1 MRPAEAI
8 VQPDDLELVEDLLSA
23 GKILIIT
30 TDPDG
35 KITDIKGDALGLI
48 GYDRDEVIGNL
59 QQQRTLYS
67 VKTRAQLKQKLARV
81 KEGHKLEE
89 EIEILYQGCAPRRFF
104 IRGRKIEDHGGRCV
118 GIKVIAT
125 DITRE
130 GKHSP
135 PTQDLASHERAEAF
149 RSLYKLNRE
158 LARHSSIR
166 DVATHLLPV
175 LHAELGCRRLW
186 LGVMNDF
193 GTHIVG
199 QSAFG
204 PGMTPRIARVQID
217 LSLPHYWLDAAM
229 SEGRPAIVDP
239 GDLRECSGLTRI
251 IHRLNPTQLVIA
263 PLVAL
268 DHRVGVL
275 VVEPEGDPERL
286 LNLLQIMAG
295 EIATS
300 LVARRFDAKMAEA
313 DKMQMASL
321 LSSGVAH
328 NFNNLLQAIGGNASL
343 IELCSRG
350 STDVSRYAKDLHDI
364 IEKGSSLVRQLRAVT
379 GPTREALKVANLTE
393 ALTREGERWRRLL
406 GKVELELLVDEDWTI
421 PVPADE
427 AQLVKAL
434 SQIVIN
440 SKEAIERIGETH
452 GRVLLTARRVYVG
465 SGEVNFELPPGRYAR
480 IDIEDNGGGMDS
492 TTLARCFEP
501 FFTTKESDA
510 TGVGYGGVGLG
521 LSYVYS
527 FARAH
532 RGAVIAKSGG
542 GGTIVSLYLPLV
554 DPNAL
559 STCRGTVAIVGFP
572 HNLGMTLREEVK
584 RIGFEAALLPDLFAQ
599 GQSFDFVL
607 LRGGDTLSPITTLPA
622 HTKILVLSPQP
633 AERLPIEGRS
643 IDYIDESQGLWYA
656 ALKIKRILLR
666 EIVRRGES

>member
-1 MRPAEAI
+1 MRAVEAI
-8 VQPDDLELVEDLLSA
+8 VQPDDLELLTA
-23 GKILIIT
+23 GKILLIT
-30 TDPDG
+30 TDNEYR
-35 KITDIKGDALGLI
+35 IIDIKGDVLDLI
-48 GYDRDEVIGNL
+48 GYKREELIGDL
-59 QQQRTLYS
+59 KRQRTLYS
-67 VKTRAQLKQKLARV
+67 LKTRAHLKQR
-81 KEGHKLEE
+81 LERLKSGDAFAE
-89 EIEILYQGCAPRRFF
+89 EIELLPRGRSPRRFF
-104 IRGRKIEDHGGRCV
+104 IRGRRIEDHAGRCI
-118 GIKVIAT
+118 GAKVIAV

-130 GKHSP
+130 ASHSS
-135 PTQDLASHERAEAF
+135 PTQDQATFKRAEAF

-166 DVATHLLPV
+166 DIATHVLPV

-186 LGVMNDF
+186 IGVMNDF

-204 PGMTPRIARVQID
+204 EGMTPRIARVQID
-217 LSLPHYWLDAAM
+217 LSLPHYWLDCAM
-229 SEGRPAIVDP
+229 SEGRSVAVDP
-239 GDLRECSGLTRI
+239 ADLRECSGITRI
-251 IHRLNPTQLVIA
+251 IHRLNPTHLVVT

-275 VVEPEGDPERL
+275 VVEPEGSPESL
-286 LNLLQIMAG
+286 LPLLEVMAG

-343 IELCSRG
+343 IELSSRG
-350 STDVSRYAKDLHDI
+350 STEVSRYARDLHDI

-379 GPTREALKVANLTE
+379 ASGHAKEAVKVANLNE
-393 ALTREGERWRRLL
+393 ALTREEERWRRLL
-406 GKVELELLVDEDWTI
+406 GKVELRLTVDEDWSI
-421 PVPADE
+421 PVRADE
-427 AQLVKAL
+427 AQLVKAI
-434 SQIVIN
+434 SQIILN
-440 SKEAIERIGETH
+440 AKEAIERSKESQGW
-452 GRVLLTARRVYVG
+452 VLLTARRVYVA

-492 TTLARCFEP
+492 TTLGRCFEP

-527 FARAH
+527 FTRAH

-542 GGTIVSLYLPLV
+542 GGTIISLYLPV
-554 DPNAL
+554 ADPDAL
-559 STCRGTVAIVGFP
+559 STSRGTVAIVGFP
-572 HNLGMTLREEVK
+572 HTLGMTLREEVK
-584 RIGFEAALLPDLFAQ
+584 RVGFEATLLPDLFDEHI
-599 GQSFDFVL
+599 FDFVL

-622 HTKILVLSPQP
+622 HTKILVLSPSP
-633 AERLPIEGRS
+633 IERLPIEGRS

-666 EIVRRGES
+666 AIVQRGEP